1 MNYSVTYPIPSDE
14 TLVAKSLLW
23 AQQFEMVQYTTNNG
37 NAKGFK
43 QLLGIQFKVNPK
55 NQSLASLHKNTWQLG
70 FIGYDYK
77 NQVENAYHQPKQK
90 NTFEFPDLY
99 FFEPDILICFEET
112 QITIHSTSNNT
123 LAILEEIENTFI
135 PVTDKNHQVQFQP
148 DTNFNTYEE
157 HFNTLKNHI
166 LQGDIYIT
174 NYCIAL
180 TAQNSFLNPV
190 QLYLKINQQT
200 PTPFSS
206 FIKYQDQYLICAS
219 PERFL
224 KKEGQ
229 QLISQ
234 PIKGTAPRGNS
245 EKEDHTNKTQLQNSI
260 KEKTE
265 NVMVVDLVRNDLSRI
280 CDQVNVTE
288 LYGIYSFETV
298 HQMIST
304 ITGNLKDNTDFEA
317 IIKATFPMGSMTGA
331 PKINAVNSSATFEN
345 FNRELYSG
353 TVGYITPEGDFDFN
367 VVIRSIL
374 HDSKSN
380 TSSIRVGSA
389 ITYNTTATQE
399 WDECLLKAKS
409 LLSLFKPKSS
419 HGPWLK

>member
-1 MNYSVTYPIPSDE
+1 MNYSVTYPIPSDK

-37 NAKGFK
+37 IAKGFK

-55 NQSLASLHKNTWQLG
+55 NQSLPSLHKNTWQLG

-77 NQVENAYHQPKQK
+77 NQLENAYHQPKQK

-99 FFEPDILICFEET
+99 FFEPDILICFEDY
-112 QITIHSTSNNT
+112 QFTIHATTNNT
-123 LAILEEIENTFI
+123 SVILAEIENTFI
-135 PVTDKNHQVQFQP
+135 PVTDENHQVKFQP

-190 QLYLKINQQT
+190 QLYLKLNQQT

-288 LYGIYSFETV
+288 LFGIYSFETV

-304 ITGNLKDNTDFEA
+304 ITGKLKENKDFKD

-331 PKINAVNSSATFEN
+331 PKINAVNSSVALEN

-367 VVIRSIL
+367 VIIRSIL

-380 TSSIRVGSA
+380 SSSIRVGSA

-399 WDECLLKAKS
+399 WDECLLKARS
-409 LLSLFKPKSS
+409 LLSLFKPTSS

>member
-1 MNYSVTYPIPSDE
+1 LNYSVTYPIPSDE

-37 NAKGFK
+37 IAKGFK
-43 QLLGIQFKVNPK
+43 QLLGIQFKVNRK
-55 NQSLASLHKNTWQLG
+55 NQSLPSLHKNTWQLG

-77 NQVENAYHQPKQK
+77 NQLENAYHQPKQK

-99 FFEPDILICFEET
+99 FFEPDILICFEDS
-112 QITIHSTSNNT
+112 QFTIHSTSNNT
-123 LAILEEIENTFI
+123 LAILEEIENTLI

-148 DTNFNTYEE
+148 DSNFNTYEE

-166 LQGDIYIT
+166 LQGDIYIA

-180 TAQNSFLNPV
+180 TAQNSVLNPV
-190 QLYLKINQQT
+190 QLYLKLNQQT

-288 LYGIYSFETV
+288 LFGIYSFETV

-304 ITGNLKDNTDFEA
+304 ITGKLKENTGFED

-331 PKINAVNSSATFEN
+331 PKINAVNSSAAFEN

-389 ITYNTTATQE
+389 ITYNTTAIQE

-409 LLSLFKPKSS
+409 LLSLFKPKY
-419 HGPWLK
+419 